1 MKVQYTLVAEF
12 PTDRAFDRFEK
23 LAWDFG
29 NPAIFDSANLTC
41 EKITPL
47 DGSAPFHRMKW
58 LVQSID
64 SNAVSSDAVFDAK
77 ADLAETYGIRLAR
90 RIRKLEPDGS
100 PGEDVKSTVFWTWG
114 EAVC

>member
-23 LAWDFG
+23 LARDFG
-29 NPAIFDSANLTC
+29 NPFIFDSANLTC

-47 DGSAPFHRMKW
+47 DGSATLHRMKW

-64 SNAVSSDAVFDAK
+64 SNEVPSDAVFDAK

-100 PGEDVKSTVFWTWG
+100 PGEAVEPTVFWTWG
-114 EAVC
+114 EAV